1 MQLRLKKMQL
11 TVEGWEDVRCSCS
24 EVGTLQRE
32 IPCRAWCQSRQFPD
46 PLCRC
51 FMALRQRRFRL
62 TLRGKSYDRRDSI
75 QEQRQ
80 EQQIDTVLLMN
91 GAEKVRIAQYA

>member
-1 MQLRLKKMQL
+1 
-11 TVEGWEDVRCSCS
+11 
-24 EVGTLQRE
+24 
-32 IPCRAWCQSRQFPD
+32 
-46 PLCRC
+46 
-51 FMALRQRRFRL
+51 MALRQRRFRL

-91 GAEKVRIAQYA
+91 GAEKVRIAQYT